1 VPGQPASAVAA
12 PASTPAPSSPVTG
25 STVSSSPLRSA
36 LSAVL
41 KAQEPAIPA
50 PAPAPA
56 DALVSV
62 FDRLLHGAAVAGD
75 APPRP
80 GGPPRPAAAAT
91 PVPAPT
97 SLLQQLNRL

>member
-1 VPGQPASAVAA
+1 
-12 PASTPAPSSPVTG
+12 
-25 STVSSSPLRSA
+25 
-36 LSAVL
+36 
-41 KAQEPAIPA
+41 
-50 PAPAPA
+50 
-56 DALVSV
+56 V